1 MECGVGWRARGRTA
15 MKQRGRSERLR
26 PVVPRG
32 VLAGAWP
39 PCSVRAL
46 APVGRGRGER
56 ARRGAEA
63 GWAMCG
69 AGRAGLQ
76 TGPGSEARGP
86 LR

>member
-15 MKQRGRSERLR
+15 MKQRGRSEQRR

-32 VLAGAWP
+32 VLIGAWP
-39 PCSVRAL
+39 PRGVRAL

-63 GWAMCG
+63 GRARPGWLVDWAG
-69 AGRAGLQ
+69 K
-76 TGPGSEARGP
+76 RGVRP
-86 LR
+86 TKVKR